1 MLQRFTLCIKETE
14 YVPARNAGIDG
25 FASLERFNVLLP
37 YRASTEFS
45 SFVCY
50 HILLYA
56 TAVA

>member
-1 MLQRFTLCIKETE
+1 MLRKFTLCIKETE

-25 FASLERFNVLLP
+25 LASLEPFYVLLH

-45 SFVCY
+45 SFVRY